1 MSILKDLLS
10 QKAEL
15 QKQIDFLSR
24 EQHGAAIAQIKALMS
39 DHGLTLAD
47 LQAKSSAGTKTAGAK
62 KSSAQGS
69 KVAAKY
75 RDPDSGTTWS
85 GRGLKPKWLKAAI
98 EGGKKIEDFAI

>member
-1 MSILKDLLS
+1 MTNLKHLLTR
-10 QKAEL
+10 KAEL
-15 QKQIDFLSR
+15 DKQIDAMSR
-24 EQHGAAIAQIKALMS
+24 EQRGTAIAQVKALMS

-47 LQAKSSAGTKTAGAK
+47 LAGKSSPGAK
-62 KSSAQGS
+62 KSSAKGE

-98 EGGKKIEDFAI
+98 EGGRKIEDFAI